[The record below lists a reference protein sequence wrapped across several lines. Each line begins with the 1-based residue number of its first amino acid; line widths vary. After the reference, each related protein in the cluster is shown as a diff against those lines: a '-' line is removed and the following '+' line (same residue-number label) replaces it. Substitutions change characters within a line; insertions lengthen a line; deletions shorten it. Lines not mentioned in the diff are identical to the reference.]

1 MPDEWADFL
10 LMKRMHWSWEQL
22 QATPW
27 YVRRYTLDF
36 LSMAAEHEERQADRE
51 RRKKDRQARMG

>member
-1 MPDEWADFL
+1 MR
-10 LMKRMHWSWEQL
+10 RMHWSWEQL

-36 LSMAAEHEERQADRE
+36 LGMIAKQEERESERA
-51 RRKKDRQARMG
+51 RRKAQRQSQTG